1 MSSGYLGRLIFTRKV
16 THLLKYHWPV
26 PRNKSTKIFFIC
38 AVSVWDLLCGA
49 CIFSLFYVL
58 VIYMITYDNCCY
70 TAVRGT

>member
-1 MSSGYLGRLIFTRKV
+1 MSSRYPGRLIFTRKV

-58 VIYMITYDNCCY
+58 VMDLLPSDVTN
-70 TAVRGT
+70 